1 MPLLKIHNATP
12 IDAAYSTQKISRR
25 YHRECSKHKMNE
37 SRYRHSGSTQRVG
50 VTTTSSHSKFVVASN
65 IAEPHAASPTH
76 NNRDLTFT
84 LAKLRACPSSIE
96 FLFPARRHSIAYT
109 GT

>member
-37 SRYRHSGSTQRVG
+37 SRYRHSGSTQSVG

-65 IAEPHAASPTH
+65 IAEPHAASATH
-76 NNRDLTFT
+76 NNLDDALTVVPR
-84 LAKLRACPSSIE
+84 LARISSQNSLRPV
-96 FLFPARRHSIAYT
+96 RWHSTA
-109 GT
+109 